1 MSCLVSGQVNHVMSG
16 NIRSG
21 RSCHATSFQVGHV
34 MSYHVMSRSWR
45 ERISYVKSI
54 IRTQP
59 GFVLAIQ
66 GGSWHAAQN
75 MQGEEISWG
84 KCLKV
89 VTLSY
94 FSARGLIL
102 VFPHVFGIQNFEPV
116 HNSQGLPKAS
126 VIVCFYN
133 EELNTLLRLK
143 SDIYVNCNTS

>member
-1 MSCLVSGQVNHVMSG
+1 MSCLVMSGQVDHVMSG

-21 RSCHATSFQVGHV
+21 RSCHV
-34 MSYHVMSRSWR
+34 MPYHVLSRLWR
-45 ERISYVKSI
+45 ERISSVKSI

-59 GFVLAIQ
+59 GFVLAFQ

-89 VTLSY
+89 TLSY
-94 FSARGLIL
+94 FSTRGLIL
-102 VFPHVFGIQNFEPV
+102 FFPRVFGIQNFEPV
-116 HNSQGLPKAS
+116 HKSQGLPKAS

-133 EELNTLLRLK
+133 EELNTLLRLN
-143 SDIYVNCNTS
+143 SDIWYMIYVNCNIS